1 MAKVI
6 RIGEPANEA
15 ERQAI
20 RFLREGLP
28 DSWLIFH
35 NFEMRQREQVFEI
48 DIAIVATHAVYL
60 VDVKGTGGRI
70 VVSDSRWYPEGRKSF
85 PSPLAKLRNHAK
97 VMASIIREGNKGLLD
112 QHNVYVH
119 ATVLL
124 TADDAEVVDETR
136 RDGPDV
142 TDFKRGV
149 KYFRDPSRVPQD
161 RRGSITR
168 LHSQIRKAITGRP
181 KPRSDVPVF
190 RDWRVEERLGG
201 TDRYTEYRAR
211 HDLLGES
218 DMARLRV
225 YEVDPYQ
232 DEAAR
237 KEERNRIINARR
249 VVADMP
255 VHPNV
260 LAVTEVFVTDDEDK
274 VVLVTEDLRG
284 QALRLHM
291 AKASL
296 ALTLDQKL
304 QVMRDVLSALDH
316 VHGHGVIHRNLTPDA
331 ILVTEDGG
339 AKLTGFDF
347 AVCKDRISAI
357 ADQAADD
364 PEAAYRAPEECL
376 EDAPQASMVSDLYAA
391 GLIFY
396 ELLTGEWP
404 PSVDR
409 MIESD
414 GKFPL
419 KPSEHKPDL
428 PKGIDEW
435 LQKFCEFD
443 PEQRHTS
450 AAIGREALDELI
462 RPEAKNDP
470 GPNAGSTAGV
480 VREFEVRETS
490 TGRFHLVGFG
500 AEYGGTDR
508 DESFIFVVRDRQG
521 CEVARSL
528 PYTARQLSI
537 AERGRRDYDADRFHQ
552 SDFFKRD
559 AGGGPIAH
567 SAIARRARWTF
578 RPRTA

>member
-20 RFLREGLP
+20 RFLRERLP

-60 VDVKGTGGRI
+60 VDVKATGGRI
-70 VVSDSRWYPEGRKSF
+70 DVWDSMWYPEGRQQF

-97 VMASIIREGNKGLLD
+97 IMASIIRDSDKGLPDL
-112 QHNVYVH
+112 HNVYVH

-124 TADDAEVVDETR
+124 TAADAKVVDGTG

-149 KYFRDPSRVPQD
+149 KYFHDPSGIPQH
-161 RRGSITR
+161 RRGSIAR
-168 LHSQIRKAITGRP
+168 FHSQIRKAITGKA
-181 KPRSDVPVF
+181 KPRSGAPVF

-201 TDRYTEYRAR
+201 TDRYTEYRAK

-218 DMARLRV
+218 GMARLRV

-232 DEAAR
+232 DKAAR
-237 KEERNRIINARR
+237 KAERNKIINARR
-249 VVADMP
+249 VVADIP
-255 VHPNV
+255 VHANV
-260 LAVTEVFVTDDEDK
+260 LAVTEVFATDDEGK

-284 QALRLHM
+284 QVLRLHM
-291 AKASL
+291 ANASL

-316 VHGHGVIHRNLTPDA
+316 VHGHEVIHRNLTSDA
-331 ILVTEDGG
+331 ILVAEDGR
-339 AKLTGFDF
+339 AKLTGFDV
-347 AVCKDRISAI
+347 AVGKDRISTI
-357 ADQAADD
+357 ADQVADD
-364 PEAAYRAPEECL
+364 PEATYRAPECL
-376 EDAPQASMVSDLYAA
+376 YDPDRASMVSDLYAA

-396 ELLTGEWP
+396 ELLTGERP
-404 PSVDR
+404 PSVDQI
-409 MIESD
+409 MESD
-414 GKFPL
+414 GRLPL

-428 PKGIDEW
+428 PKGMDEW

-443 PEQRHTS
+443 PEERHAS
-450 AAIGREALDELI
+450 AAIGREVLDELI
-462 RPEAKNDP
+462 LPEARNDS
-470 GPNAGSTAGV
+470 GSNAGSMAEV
-480 VREFEVRETS
+480 AREFEVRETS
-490 TGRFHLVGFG
+490 TGRFHLAGFG
-500 AEYGGTDR
+500 AEYGGSDR
-508 DESFIFVVRDRQG
+508 DESFIFVVRDRHG

-528 PYTARQLSI
+528 PCTARQLSI
-537 AERGRRDYDADRFHQ
+537 AERGRRDYDANRFHQ

-559 AGGGPIAH
+559 AGGGPIPH
-567 SAIARRARWTF
+567 SAIARRARWTQ
-578 RPRTA
+578 